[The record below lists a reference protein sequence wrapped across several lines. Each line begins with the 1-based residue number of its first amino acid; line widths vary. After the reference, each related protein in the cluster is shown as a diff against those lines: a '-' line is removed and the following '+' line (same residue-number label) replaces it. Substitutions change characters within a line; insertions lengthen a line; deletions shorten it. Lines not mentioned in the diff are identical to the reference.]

1 MLRLAIKQIKQL
13 DNHHFQIEW
22 NDGASCKYHLGT
34 LQKNCPCA
42 GCVDES
48 TNMRKPIATPVPL
61 EEVRAK
67 SIKNVGRYALK
78 IQFTFGCSTGLYD
91 FPMLRNFCN

>member
-1 MLRLAIKQIKQL
+1 MLRLAIKQIKQI
-13 DNHHFQIEW
+13 DNHHFQIDW
-22 NDGASCKYHLGT
+22 NDDTTATYHLDK

-48 TNMRKPIATPVPL
+48 TNIRKPLATEMSLIA

-67 SIKNVGRYALK
+67 SIKSVGRYALK
-78 IQFTFGCSTGLYD
+78 IQFTSGCSAGIYD
-91 FPMLRNFCN
+91 FEFLRNH